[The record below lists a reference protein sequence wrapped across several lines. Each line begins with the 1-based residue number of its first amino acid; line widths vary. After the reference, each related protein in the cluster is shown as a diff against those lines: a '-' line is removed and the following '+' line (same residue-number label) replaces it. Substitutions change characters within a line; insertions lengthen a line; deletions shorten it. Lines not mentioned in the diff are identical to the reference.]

1 MADKPQSI
9 TELRLPPRYQAIIER
24 SKNARHLQNAA
35 NQHHHGPGAQWRKP
49 LEKAGSPW
57 QCFTR
62 ILSMAKG
69 RGFWIALVLVLAVL
83 SSLISIVAPLLMAR
97 AIDSLDGIFGEPSAS
112 LRPLILIILLMA
124 AAYAFSTFLQFLQ
137 GWFSEKL
144 AQDTLY
150 EMRKRLFDHL
160 NTLPV
165 KFFDSRTHGEIMS
178 RATNDVSLVS
188 QLMSRGLV
196 SFFVSILTL
205 LCILCAMLSLSP
217 RMTVAVLLP
226 MPLFYIIT
234 KACAKRIRAFF
245 ASQQT
250 VLGLL
255 NGHIEEILS
264 AQKVVKS
271 FNHEE
276 QAISDFSA
284 LNDEMLR
291 ISLWAGVMAG
301 SMPPLMGLINNLGYA
316 LLVGTGAYLVSNGS
330 ISVGVIAAFIQ
341 YAHQFSRP
349 AMEIA
354 NQYNDIQSALAGAE
368 RVFALM
374 DAAPE
379 DDSGTDSLPK
389 PVKGTLEF
397 SHVDFSYKEGEP
409 VLRDFCLKVDSGKK
423 LALVGTTG
431 AGKTTIASLL
441 MRFYEANSGDIL
453 VDGKSIYTVKRDDLL
468 SSMSMVLQETWL
480 FNGTVRDN
488 IRYGRLDSTDAEV
501 EAAAKAIGADQFI
514 SRLPNGYDTVIS
526 EGGSSLSQGQ
536 RQLISIARAILKD
549 APILILD
556 EATSNVDT
564 RTELIVQRAMLHLMA
579 GRTCIVI
586 AHRLSTIRDADS
598 IIVLENGHIIEQ
610 GRREELI
617 AAKGA
622 YWKLE
627 QTQYASAES
636 SGKDST

>member
-1 MADKPQSI
+1 MPEKPQSI
-9 TELRLPPRYQAIIER
+9 TSLRLPPRYQAIIER
-24 SKNARHLQNAA
+24 SKNVSHLPNAG
-35 NQHHHGPGAQWRKP
+35 HHHGPGAQWRKP
-49 LEKAGSPW
+49 LERAGSPW

-69 RGFWIALVLVLAVL
+69 RGFWIALVLTLAIL
-83 SSLISIVAPLLMAR
+83 SSLASIVAPLLMAR
-97 AIDSLDGIFGEPSAS
+97 AIDGLGSLVGNPSAS
-112 LRPLILIILLMA
+112 LRPLILIIIVMA
-124 AAYAFSTFLQFLQ
+124 LAYAFSSFLQFLQ

-150 EMRKRLFDHL
+150 EMRKRLFEHL
-160 NTLPV
+160 NTLPI

-178 RATNDVSLVS
+178 RATNDVALVS

-205 LCILCAMLSLSP
+205 FCILCTMLSMSPMLTLS
-217 RMTVAVLLP
+217 ALLP
-226 MPLFYIIT
+226 LPFFFLLT
-234 KACAKRIRAFF
+234 KAVAKHIRAFF
-245 ASQQT
+245 SSQQS

-276 QAISDFSA
+276 QAIKDFSA
-284 LNDEMLR
+284 LNCEMLR
-291 ISLWAGVMAG
+291 ISLWASTMSG
-301 SMPPLMGLINNLGYA
+301 SMPPVMGLINNLGYA

-341 YAHQFSRP
+341 YAHHFTRP

-374 DAAPE
+374 DASPE
-379 DDSGTDSLPK
+379 DDSGKDALPSPVHGSL
-389 PVKGTLEF
+389 VF
-397 SHVDFSYKEGEP
+397 RNVNFAYKEGEP
-409 VLRDFCLKVDSGKK
+409 VLRDFNLTVEPGKK

-441 MRFYEANSGDIL
+441 MRFYDVNSGDIL
-453 VDGKSIYTVKRDDLL
+453 VDGKSIYSLKRDVLL
-468 SSMSMVLQETWL
+468 ASMSMVLQDTWL
-480 FNGTVRDN
+480 FNGTVREN
-488 IRYGRLDSTDAEV
+488 IRYGRIDCTDEEV
-501 EAAAKAIGADQFI
+501 ENAAKAIGADQFI
-514 SRLPNGYDTVIS
+514 SRLPNGYDTIIGD
-526 EGGSSLSQGQ
+526 GGSSLSQGQ
-536 RQLISIARAILKD
+536 RQLVSIARAILKN

-598 IIVLENGHIIEQ
+598 IIVLENGRIIEQ

-617 AAKGA
+617 AAKGP

-627 QTQYASAES
+627 QTQYAAPES
-636 SGKDST
+636 QEMN

>member
-1 MADKPQSI
+1 MPDRQNSLS
-9 TELRLPPRYQAIIER
+9 TLRLPPRYQAIVER
-24 SKNARHLQNAA
+24 TKSRPVIGGTM
-35 NQHHHGPGAQWRKP
+35 QHHHGPGANWRKP

-57 QCFTR
+57 LCFKR

-69 RGFWIALVLVLAVL
+69 RGFWIAIVLTLAAL
-83 SSLISIVAPLLMAR
+83 SSLASIIAPILMGK
-97 AIDSLDGIFGEPSAS
+97 AIDSLRGIANDHSAS
-112 LRPLILIILLMA
+112 LRPLLVTIFLMA
-124 AAYAFSTFLQFLQ
+124 FAYALSSFLHFLQ

-160 NTLPV
+160 NSLPV

-178 RATNDVSLVS
+178 RATNDVALVS
-188 QLMSRGLV
+188 QMMSRGLV
-196 SFFVSILTL
+196 SFFVSLLTL
-205 LCILCAMLSLSP
+205 LCVLAAMLFLSP
-217 RMTVAVLLP
+217 RLTIAALLP
-226 MPLFYIIT
+226 MPFFYLLT
-234 KACAKRIRAFF
+234 KAVARHIRAFF
-245 ASQQT
+245 SSQQT

-271 FNHEE
+271 FNHEA
-276 QAISDFSA
+276 QAIEDFSS
-284 LNDEMLR
+284 LNSEMLR
-291 ISLWAGVMAG
+291 ISLWASIMSG
-301 SMPPLMGLINNLGYA
+301 SMPPVMGLINNIGYA

-330 ISVGVIAAFIQ
+330 ISVGVIATFIQ

-374 DAAPE
+374 DAVPE
-379 DDSGTDSLPK
+379 DDSGTDSLPLH
-389 PVKGTLEF
+389 VKGRLEF
-397 SHVDFSYKEGEP
+397 RNVNFAYKEGEP
-409 VLRDFCLKVDSGKK
+409 VLKVFNLTVEPGRKI
-423 LALVGTTG
+423 ALVGTTG

-441 MRFYEANSGDIL
+441 MRFYDVNSGDIL
-453 VDGKSIYTVKRDDLL
+453 VDGKSIYSLRRDNLL
-468 SSMSMVLQETWL
+468 SAISMVLQDTWL
-480 FNGTVRDN
+480 FNGTIRDN
-488 IRYGRLDSTDAEV
+488 IRYGRLESTDAEV
-501 EAAAKAIGADQFI
+501 EHAAKTIGADQFI
-514 SRLPNGYDTVIS
+514 RRLPNGYDTVIGD
-526 EGGSSLSQGQ
+526 GGSSLSQGQ
-536 RQLISIARAILKD
+536 RQLLSIARAILKD
-549 APILILD
+549 APVLILD

-564 RTELIVQRAMLHLMA
+564 RTELIVQRAMLHLME

-598 IIVLENGHIIEQ
+598 IIVLENGRIIEQ

-617 AAKGA
+617 AAKGP

-627 QTQYASAES
+627 QTQYAAAE
-636 SGKDST
+636 KTDE

>member
-1 MADKPQSI
+1 MPEKARNMTS
-9 TELRLPPRYQAIIER
+9 LRLPPRYQAIVER
-24 SKNARHLQNAA
+24 SRNARTANAA
-35 NQHHHGPGAQWRKP
+35 TMHHHGPGAQWRKP

-57 QCFTR
+57 QCFKR

-69 RGFWIALVLVLAVL
+69 RRFWIALVLFLAVL
-83 SSLISIVAPLLMAR
+83 SSLVSIVAPLLMGR
-97 AIDSLDGIFGEPSAS
+97 AIDCLRIIEADRTTSLAPL
-112 LRPLILIILLMA
+112 LRVIALMA

-150 EMRKRLFDHL
+150 EMRKKLFDHL
-160 NTLPV
+160 NILPV

-178 RATNDVSLVS
+178 RATNDVALVS

-196 SFFVSILTL
+196 AFFVSILTL
-205 LCILCAMLSLSP
+205 VCVLAAMLTLSA
-217 RMTVAVLLP
+217 RLTVAVLLP
-226 MPLFYIIT
+226 MPLFYVLT
-234 KACAKRIRAFF
+234 KAVAKHIRAFF

-255 NGHIEEILS
+255 NGHIEEILG
-264 AQKVVKS
+264 AQRVVKS
-271 FNHEE
+271 FNHEA
-276 QAISDFSA
+276 QAIEDFSA

-291 ISLWAGVMAG
+291 TSMWADIMSR
-301 SMPPLMGLINNLGYA
+301 SMPPVMGLIGNLGYA
-316 LLVGTGAYLVSNGS
+316 LLVGTGAYLASDGS
-330 ISVGVIAAFIQ
+330 ISVGVIATFIS
-341 YAHQFSRP
+341 YSHQFTRP

-379 DDSGTDSLPK
+379 DDSGTASLPT
-389 PVKGTLEF
+389 PVQGRIEF
-397 SHVDFSYKEGEP
+397 SHVDFSYKQGEP
-409 VLRDFCLKVDSGKK
+409 VLSDFSLTVPPGSKI
-423 LALVGTTG
+423 ALVGTTG

-441 MRFYEANSGDIL
+441 MRFYEIDSGDIL
-453 VDGKSIYTVKRDDLL
+453 LDGKSIFSLRRSALL
-468 SSMSMVLQETWL
+468 SSMSMVLQDTWL
-480 FNGTVRDN
+480 FNGTVREN
-488 IRYGRLDSTDAEV
+488 IRYGRMDSTDAEV
-501 EAAAKAIGADQFI
+501 ESAAKAIGADEFI
-514 SRLPNGYDTVIS
+514 RRLPNGYDTVIGD
-526 EGGSSLSQGQ
+526 GGSSISQGQ
-536 RQLISIARAILKD
+536 RQLLSIARAILKD

-598 IIVLENGHIIEQ
+598 IIVLENGRIIEQ
-610 GRREELI
+610 GTREELV

-622 YWKLE
+622 YWRLE
-627 QTQYASAES
+627 QTQYSAAASTENKA
-636 SGKDST
+636 